1 MGLCVGVLVVNFFSS
16 VEFGDGCTVG
26 VLVAGFGAVVLDSKV
41 VDVGLMTVV
50 KTVVGTGL
58 VTALD
63 GIGMVS
69 LLP

>member
-41 VDVGLMTVV
+41 VDVGLI